1 MSAAIR
7 NLTLRTKTSLIVL
20 GLLVV
25 VLTMSYQVIQSLMDR
40 NAEAKE
46 TIELLNVAHSLNN
59 IAHYFAVERGLSE
72 GYKSNLD
79 KATKQK
85 LITAREQADKAS
97 EQWRNLSI
105 EHPDI
110 ELIFS
115 EQKQL
120 LARAI
125 EHTVMVREFVDHG
138 VGEYSFKHYSG
149 LIEQA
154 LTIYDGIISTIESPD
169 LVDDLL
175 HHVHLLWLKERAGQS
190 RGILNGI
197 FAAPEQ
203 AISNDKMIDTGFY
216 IRSFDWNLRLLK
228 QRAPESLY
236 SPIINWDVHQNINKI
251 ESEFVTEGKLTKA
264 LSAITSEYWFP
275 LATER
280 IDRIKAIL
288 EQQNQQ
294 IFQRA
299 TRTVLDTNRNLVI
312 GAIGLA
318 FAITFL
324 VILLLMSRQLVQRLE
339 TLLDATKHVGQG
351 DYKISLPQ
359 RYSNQN
365 DEISR
370 LSNGFINMANSLAL
384 KEQQMLKHNQ
394 QLQQATEQARSAA
407 RAKSEFLS
415 TMSHE
420 IRTPMNGVIGM
431 TDLLLDTELDEQQFK
446 LARTSRDSAESL
458 LAIIND
464 ILDFSKFEAGKI
476 DLEQLEFNLVE
487 LIEDIGAT
495 LYLGASQK
503 KLELICPANPVL
515 SQWHIGDPGRI
526 RQILVNLIGNAVKF
540 TEQGQVAVYVSVQ
553 PKDEQ
558 IDSVKFSV
566 VDSGIGIEK
575 AHQDKL
581 FDKFTQADSSTTRK
595 YGGTGLGLS
604 ISKKLVELMGG
615 DIGVHSEVGKGS
627 TFWFEV
633 PLPHLADKDVH
644 YAPMG
649 DLKQQ
654 RILVVDDNP
663 INRQLMGQLLSNWS
677 IEYQQASSAHQA
689 MSKLSEAYDNGA
701 PYSIAILDYEMPQI
715 NGIQLARSIKA
726 DHNLRSTRL
735 VMLSSVVQRGD
746 MKLIKDNGFSAY
758 LTKPTQQAELFDIL
772 SRVAALDG
780 VDDQSMLFI
789 TKHSP
794 TQAPEFH
801 AHVLVVDDM
810 KTNQVV
816 VKSLLSKFKV
826 SVDVVENGQ
835 QALDILRERSFD
847 IVFMD
852 CQMPVMDGFEATTMI
867 RKPESKVVDP
877 NVTIIAMT
885 ANAMQ
890 GDRERCLEVGMDDYV
905 TKPINSKM
913 LLATLEK
920 WLTTA
925 RQSA

>member
-7 NLTLRTKTSLIVL
+7 NLTLRTKISLIVL

-40 NAEAKE
+40 NAEATK
-46 TIELLNVAHSLNN
+46 TIEILNVAHSLDN

-85 LITAREQADKAS
+85 LITTRAQADKAS
-97 EQWRNLSI
+97 EQWRSLSNKYS
-105 EHPDI
+105 DI
-110 ELIFS
+110 ELAFS
-115 EQKQL
+115 EQTQL
-120 LARAI
+120 LDRAI
-125 EHTVMVREFVDHG
+125 EHTAMVREFVDHG

-154 LTIYDGIISTIESPD
+154 LTIYDALVSSIESPD

-203 AISNDKMIDTGFY
+203 AISNDKMIDAGYY
-216 IRSFDWNLRLLK
+216 IRSFDWSLRLLR
-228 QRAPESLY
+228 QHAPESLY
-236 SPIINWDVHQNINKI
+236 MPIINWDVHSQIDDI
-251 ESEFVTEGKLTKA
+251 ESRFVTSGTLGGELGD
-264 LSAITSEYWFP
+264 ITPDFWFP
-275 LATER
+275 LATQRIER
-280 IDRIKAIL
+280 IRSIL
-288 EQQNQQ
+288 DLQNQKISQ
-294 IFQRA
+294 KA
-299 TRTVLDTNRNLVI
+299 MHTVLNTNRDLVL
-312 GAIGLA
+312 GTLGLA
-318 FAITFL
+318 LAIICL
-324 VILLLMSRQLVQRLE
+324 VVLLLMSRQLVQRLE
-339 TLLDATKHVGQG
+339 ALLDATKHVGQG

-359 RYSNQN
+359 HHFNQT

-370 LSNGFINMANSLAL
+370 LSTGFINMANSLAL
-384 KEQQMLKHNQ
+384 KEQQMLEHNQ

-615 DIGVHSEVGKGS
+615 DIGVHSEFGKGS

-746 MKLIKDNGFSAY
+746 MKLVKDNGFSAY

>member
-72 GYKSNLD
+72 GYKSTLD

-689 MSKLSEAYDNGA
+689 MSKLSEAHDNGA

>member
-1 MSAAIR
+1 MPAAIR
-7 NLTLRTKTSLIVL
+7 NLTLRTKTTLIVI

-25 VLTMSYQVIQSLMDR
+25 VLTMSYQVLHSLMER
-40 NAEAKE
+40 NAEAKK
-46 TIELLNVAHSLNN
+46 TIELLNVAQSLDS

-79 KATKQK
+79 ESIRQK
-85 LITAREQADKAS
+85 LLAARAEADKAS

-105 EHPDI
+105 QHPEI
-110 ELIFS
+110 EQEFN

-125 EHTVMVREFVDHG
+125 EHTSMVRDFVDHG

-175 HHVHLLWLKERAGQS
+175 HHINLLWLKERAGQS

-197 FAAPEQ
+197 FASPDAE
-203 AISNDKMIDTGFY
+203 ISNDKMIDTGFY

-236 SPIINWDVHQNINKI
+236 SPIINWETHQIIDQI
-251 ESEFVTEGKLTKA
+251 ESEFVTEGQLTQS
-264 LSAITSEYWFP
+264 LSGITPDYWFP

-288 EQQNQQ
+288 DQQNQQ
-294 IFQRA
+294 IFQKA
-299 TRTVLDTNRNLVI
+299 FQTVQSTNRDLVI
-312 GAIGLA
+312 GAVGLA
-318 FAITFL
+318 MAIAFL

-359 RYSNQN
+359 SYFNQT

-370 LSNGFINMANSLAL
+370 LSTGFIHMASSLAH
-384 KEQQMLKHNQ
+384 KEQQMLEHNQ
-394 QLQQATEQARSAA
+394 QLQRATEQAQSAA

-540 TEQGQVAVYVSVQ
+540 TEQGQIAVYVSVQ
-553 PKDEQ
+553 SKDEH
-558 IDSVKFSV
+558 IDRVKFSV

-615 DIGVHSEVGKGS
+615 EIGVHSEVGKGS

-633 PLPHLADKDVH
+633 PLPHLAEKDVH
-644 YAPMG
+644 YAPKG
-649 DLKQQ
+649 DLMQQ
-654 RILVVDDNP
+654 SILVVDDNP
-663 INRQLMGQLLSNWS
+663 INLQLVGQLLSNWS
-677 IEYQQASSAHQA
+677 IEYQQARSAQEA
-689 MSKLSEAYDNGA
+689 MSMLAKAHDSGA

-726 DHNLRSTRL
+726 DVNLRSTRL

-746 MKLIKDNGFSAY
+746 MKLVKDNGFSAY
-758 LTKPTQQAELFDIL
+758 LTKPTQQAELFDVL

-780 VDDQSMLFI
+780 IDDQSMLFI

-794 TQAPEFH
+794 TQAPEFN

-826 SVDVVENGQ
+826 NVDVVENGQ
-835 QALDILRERSFD
+835 QALDILRERTFD

-852 CQMPVMDGFEATTMI
+852 CQMPVMDGFEATIMI

-890 GDRERCLEVGMDDYV
+890 GDRERCLDVGMDDYV

>member
-46 TIELLNVAHSLNN
+46 TIELLNVAHSLDN

-115 EQKQL
+115 EQKQS

-138 VGEYSFKHYSG
+138 IGEYSFKHYSG

-154 LTIYDGIISTIESPD
+154 LTIYDGTISTIESPD

-197 FAAPEQ
+197 FAAPGQ
-203 AISNDKMIDTGFY
+203 TISNDKMIDTGFY

-280 IDRIKAIL
+280 INRIKAIL

-312 GAIGLA
+312 GLIGLA

-689 MSKLSEAYDNGA
+689 MSMLSEAYDNGA

-726 DHNLRSTRL
+726 DHNLCSTRL

-746 MKLIKDNGFSAY
+746 MKLVKDNGFSAY
-758 LTKPTQQAELFDIL
+758 LTKPTQQAELFDVL

-835 QALDILRERSFD
+835 QALELLRERSFD

>member
-1 MSAAIR
+1 MPTAIR
-7 NLTLRTKTSLIVL
+7 NLTLRTQTSLIVL
-20 GLLVV
+20 GLLIV
-25 VLTMSYQVIQSLMDR
+25 VLTMSYQVIRSLVDR
-40 NAEAKE
+40 NAEATK
-46 TIELLNVAHSLNN
+46 TIELLNVAHSLDN
-59 IAHYFAVERGLSE
+59 IAHHFAVERGLSE

-79 KATKQK
+79 ETTKQK
-85 LITAREQADKAS
+85 LITARAQADKAS
-97 EQWRNLSI
+97 EQWRSLSSK
-105 EHPDI
+105 HSDI
-110 ELIFS
+110 EQAFS
-115 EQKQL
+115 EQIQL
-120 LARAI
+120 LDRAI

-154 LTIYDGIISTIESPD
+154 LTIYDALVSSIESPD

-203 AISNDKMIDTGFY
+203 AISNDKMIDAGYY
-216 IRSFDWNLRLLK
+216 IRSFDWNLRLLR
-228 QRAPESLY
+228 QHAPESLY
-236 SPIINWDVHQNINKI
+236 MPIINWGVHKQIDDI
-251 ESEFVTEGKLTKA
+251 ESTFVTSGTLEDGLED
-264 LSAITSEYWFP
+264 ITPEFWFP
-275 LATER
+275 LATQRIER
-280 IDRIKAIL
+280 IRSIL
-288 EQQNQQ
+288 DLQNQQ
-294 IFQRA
+294 ISQQA
-299 TRTVLDTNRNLVI
+299 MQTVLNTNRNLVL
-312 GAIGLA
+312 GALGLA
-318 FAITFL
+318 LAIICL
-324 VILLLMSRQLVQRLE
+324 VVLLFMSRQLVQRLE
-339 TLLDATKHVGQG
+339 ALLDATKHVGQG

-359 RYSNQN
+359 HHFNQT

-370 LSNGFINMANSLAL
+370 LSTGFINMADSLAL
-384 KEQQMLKHNQ
+384 KEQQMLEHNQ
-394 QLQQATEQARSAA
+394 QLQQATEEARSAA
-407 RAKSEFLS
+407 HAKSEFLS

-553 PKDEQ
+553 PKNEQ

-615 DIGVHSEVGKGS
+615 EIGVHSEIGEGS

-633 PLPHLADKDVH
+633 PLPHLAEKDVH
-644 YAPMG
+644 YAPKG

-663 INRQLMGQLLSNWS
+663 INRQLVGQLLSNWA
-677 IEYQQASSAHQA
+677 IEYQQASSAQEA
-689 MSKLSEAYDNGA
+689 MSMLTKAYDTGA
-701 PYSIAILDYEMPQI
+701 PYSIAILDYEMPQT
-715 NGIQLARSIKA
+715 NGIQLARGIKA
-726 DHNLRSTRL
+726 DDNLRSTRL

-746 MKLIKDNGFSAY
+746 MKLVKDNGFSAY
-758 LTKPTQQAELFDIL
+758 LTKPTQQAELFDVL

-890 GDRERCLEVGMDDYV
+890 GDRERCLEVGMDDYI

-920 WLTTA
+920 WLTTT

>member
-46 TIELLNVAHSLNN
+46 TIELLNVAHSLDN

-115 EQKQL
+115 EQKQS

-138 VGEYSFKHYSG
+138 IGEYSFKHYSG

-154 LTIYDGIISTIESPD
+154 LTIYDGTISTIESPD

-197 FAAPEQ
+197 FAAPGQ
-203 AISNDKMIDTGFY
+203 TISNDKMIDTGFY

-280 IDRIKAIL
+280 INRIKAIL

-615 DIGVHSEVGKGS
+615 DIGVHSEFGKGS

-746 MKLIKDNGFSAY
+746 MKLVKDNGFSAY

-780 VDDQSMLFI
+780 IDDQSMLFI